1 MKKLVYTILLMLW
14 VVHVLP
20 ISVFWADLLEKAF
33 EEAIDQEYASDIE
46 GDEILWK
53 KSLNI
58 SFDWIW
64 LQWPII
70 SRIAQFMLR
79 MTVIL
84 AVPMVIYSGI
94 RIMLAAGDSAKFTEA
109 LKHVWYVVLW
119 VFLALISVMIVLL
132 IISITNTNLWN
143 I

>member
-1 MKKLVYTILLMLW
+1 MVQILP
-14 VVHVLP
+14 V
-20 ISVFWADLLEKAF
+20 SVFWADLLQKAYD
-33 EEAIDQEYASDIE
+33 EAQDRDYASDAE
-46 GDEILWK
+46 WDEILWR

-58 SFDWIW
+58 SFGWVE

-70 SRIAQFMLR
+70 SRVAQFMLR

-84 AVPMVIYSGI
+84 AVPMVIYSWI
-94 RIMLAAGDSAKFTEA
+94 RIMLAAWDSAKFSDA
-109 LKHVWYVVLW
+109 LKHVWFVVLW
-119 VFLALISVMIVLL
+119 VFLALASVMIVLL